1 MKDLERKSMEITVV
15 MLGWAL
21 LLSLAVEEL
30 FRKYGMKALFTSGFG
45 FGPIPINQ
53 GAALI
58 IAMIILIIGVGL
70 VAFIDHKTSKISK

>member
-1 MKDLERKSMEITVV
+1 MKDLERKSMEITAV
-15 MLGWAL
+15 MLSWAL

-58 IAMIILIIGVGL
+58 IGTIILIIGACA
-70 VAFIDHKTSKISK
+70 VAFIDHKVCKLDK